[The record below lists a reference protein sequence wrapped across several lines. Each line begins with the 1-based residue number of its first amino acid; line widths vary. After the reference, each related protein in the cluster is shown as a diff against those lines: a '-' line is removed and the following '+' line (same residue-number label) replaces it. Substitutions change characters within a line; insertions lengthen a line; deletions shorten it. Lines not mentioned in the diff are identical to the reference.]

1 MESMLPRPAPGVL
14 FQSVPDGAVL
24 LDTRSEVYFGLNAV
38 GARIWQLLPP
48 ATRTADELCA
58 AVHDAYP
65 DAPEDTV
72 RADVRNLLRALED
85 AGLVAAHVESMETDD
100 AAALVLPAA

>member
-1 MESMLPRPAPGVL
+1 MEPSLPHPAPGVL
-14 FQSVPDGAVL
+14 FQPVPDGAVL

-48 ATRTADELCA
+48 ATRTEDELCA
-58 AVHDAYP
+58 AVREAYP
-65 DAPEDTV
+65 DAPAEAV
-72 RADVRNLLRALED
+72 RADLASLLRALKD
-85 AGLVAAHVESMETDD
+85 AGLVAAGVRSMGMDD